1 MPLRIVVAPQ
11 AFKGSLAADGVAEAI
26 ANGLRDVWPDAAI
39 DLIPVADGGEGTV
52 RALVEATRGEYRES
66 AVRDPLGRTVRARW
80 GIIDDG
86 ATAVVEMAAAS
97 GLPLLAERE
106 RDPLRAS
113 SFGTGELLREAA
125 RSGARRVIVGLGGS
139 ATNDGG
145 AGILR
150 ALGLRFVDE
159 AGADVGEGG
168 AALARV
174 HRIEGDVD
182 GAIKGVEILAASDVR
197 NPLTGAEGASA
208 VFGPQKG
215 ATPDDVAVL
224 DRALTRFADVVARHT
239 GRDVR
244 DEAGAGAA
252 GGAGFALRAVLG
264 AEIRSGAELVLEA
277 ARFDARV
284 AHADL
289 CVTGEGRI
297 DGQSAFGK
305 ASVTVA
311 RHARR
316 ARVPVIAVVGSLGSG
331 YERALAEG
339 IAVAEPL
346 ATGPA
351 DLPTLMRD
359 AAALIRAAAARA
371 ARAVQVGRELGT
383 VSR

>member
-208 VFGPQKG
+208 VFG
-215 ATPDDVAVL
+215 
-224 DRALTRFADVVARHT
+224 
-239 GRDVR
+239 
-244 DEAGAGAA
+244 
-252 GGAGFALRAVLG
+252 
-264 AEIRSGAELVLEA
+264 
-277 ARFDARV
+277 
-284 AHADL
+284 
-289 CVTGEGRI
+289 
-297 DGQSAFGK
+297 
-305 ASVTVA
+305 
-311 RHARR
+311 
-316 ARVPVIAVVGSLGSG
+316 
-331 YERALAEG
+331 
-339 IAVAEPL
+339 
-346 ATGPA
+346 
-351 DLPTLMRD
+351 
-359 AAALIRAAAARA
+359 
-371 ARAVQVGRELGT
+371 
-383 VSR
+383 